1 MMQFNIL
8 RYPTSMATLDAPSTG
23 CLKHLYP
30 YKSSNTRINKTM
42 VVSNVDLSPLS
53 QNQMLDIL
61 EALAQEVYGI
71 PVKVMQDPV
80 DDMWI
85 IFNPSKKITYVV
97 NNSLQKL
104 FDEFL
109 EEYSGV
115 LEVEF
120 LNNIGAI
127 QPELLN

>member
-1 MMQFNIL
+1 
-8 RYPTSMATLDAPSTG
+8 
-23 CLKHLYP
+23 
-30 YKSSNTRINKTM
+30 M